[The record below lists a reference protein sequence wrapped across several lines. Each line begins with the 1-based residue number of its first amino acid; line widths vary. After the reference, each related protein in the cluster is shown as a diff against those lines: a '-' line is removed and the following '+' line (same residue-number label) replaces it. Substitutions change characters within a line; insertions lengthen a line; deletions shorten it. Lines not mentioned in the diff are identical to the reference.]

1 MQWPLRQFIEI
12 LVLAFMGRVRAGTWE
27 AGMGWMRVDQNGL
40 AVPMEHQVSLVLIF
54 YNLLANFQQEDCEEH
69 DWMGIPPP
77 PNISMIK
84 YNSKMVEGMNC
95 DFERPD
101 ECQWK
106 IVPNKIVRK
115 V

>member
-1 MQWPLRQFIEI
+1 
-12 LVLAFMGRVRAGTWE
+12 
-27 AGMGWMRVDQNGL
+27 MGWMRVDGNGL
-40 AVPMEHQVSLVLIF
+40 AVPMDHQEVC
-54 YNLLANFQQEDCEEH
+54 EDH
-69 DWMGIPPP
+69 DWDGIPPP

-95 DFERPD
+95 DFETPD

-115 V
+115 FGEDGLVRIEAHEKNYGKNKDGTFRRRNRGTHIR